1 MQRKLN
7 QILTIGGGSKK
18 RLHFQNPDIYTN
30 NNKPPLYG
38 KIMSKDK
45 PKRILLPPK
54 KRTVTLETS
63 SIIPATELLL
73 HDAKAII
80 GAELAHYRSKAVRG
94 VTLDPKEAR
103 IVQGYLESL
112 VKIQRE
118 EREMADAQDL
128 SNLSDS
134 ELMHLAKRV
143 LDNNNKTIDKNERSD
158 NESE

>member
-1 MQRKLN
+1 MTDEN
-7 QILTIGGGSKK
+7 
-18 RLHFQNPDIYTN
+18 
-30 NNKPPLYG
+30 
-38 KIMSKDK
+38 

-54 KRTVTLETS
+54 KRSVTLETS

-118 EREMADAQDL
+118 EREIAETQDL
-128 SNLSDS
+128 SALSDT

-143 LDNNNKTIDKNERSD
+143 LENNNKQTKDINERSD
-158 NESE
+158 IESK

>member
-1 MQRKLN
+1 MTQ
-7 QILTIGGGSKK
+7 
-18 RLHFQNPDIYTN
+18 
-30 NNKPPLYG
+30 
-38 KIMSKDK
+38 DK
-45 PKRILLPPK
+45 TEPKRIILPPK
-54 KRTVTLETS
+54 KRRVSLETS

-118 EREMADAQDL
+118 EREIAETQDL
-128 SNLSDS
+128 STLSDT
-134 ELMHLAKRV
+134 ELLHLAKRV
-143 LDNNNKTIDKNERSD
+143 LESNNIKTIDKNERSND
-158 NESE
+158 ERK

>member
-1 MQRKLN
+1 
-7 QILTIGGGSKK
+7 
-18 RLHFQNPDIYTN
+18 
-30 NNKPPLYG
+30 
-38 KIMSKDK
+38 MSEEK
-45 PKRILLPPK
+45 PKRIILPPK
-54 KRTVTLETS
+54 KRSVTLESS

-118 EREMADAQDL
+118 EREIAETQDL
-128 SNLSDS
+128 SALSDV
-134 ELMHLAKRV
+134 ELMRLAKRV
-143 LDNNNKTIDKNERSD
+143 LENNNKQTKDKNERSD
-158 NESE
+158 NESN

>member
-1 MQRKLN
+1 M
-7 QILTIGGGSKK
+7 
-18 RLHFQNPDIYTN
+18 DD
-30 NNKPPLYG
+30 NKT
-38 KIMSKDK
+38 
-45 PKRILLPPK
+45 KRIILPRK
-54 KRTVTLETS
+54 KRTVTLEPS
-63 SIIPATELLL
+63 SVIPATELLL

-118 EREMADAQDL
+118 EREIAETQDL
-128 SNLSDS
+128 SALSDS

-143 LDNNNKTIDKNERSD
+143 LENNNKQTKDMNERSD
-158 NESE
+158 NESK

>member
-1 MQRKLN
+1 MTQDKTEPRRI
-7 QILTIGGGSKK
+7 ILPSKK
-18 RLHFQNPDIYTN
+18 
-30 NNKPPLYG
+30 
-38 KIMSKDK
+38 
-45 PKRILLPPK
+45 K
-54 KRTVTLETS
+54 KVTLETS

-118 EREMADAQDL
+118 EREISEAQDV
-128 SNLSDS
+128 SALSDV
-134 ELMHLAKRV
+134 ELLRLAKRV
-143 LDNNNKTIDKNERSD
+143 LENNNNKTIDKNERSK

>member
-1 MQRKLN
+1 M
-7 QILTIGGGSKK
+7 T
-18 RLHFQNPDIYTN
+18 DE
-30 NNKPPLYG
+30 
-38 KIMSKDK
+38 K

-54 KRTVTLETS
+54 KRSVTLETS

-118 EREMADAQDL
+118 EREIAETQDL
-128 SNLSDS
+128 SALSDT

-143 LDNNNKTIDKNERSD
+143 LENNNKQTKDKNERSD
-158 NESE
+158 NESN

>member
-1 MQRKLN
+1 MTEQ
-7 QILTIGGGSKK
+7 
-18 RLHFQNPDIYTN
+18 
-30 NNKPPLYG
+30 
-38 KIMSKDK
+38 K
-45 PKRILLPPK
+45 PKRIILPPK
-54 KRTVTLETS
+54 KKSVTLESS

-118 EREMADAQDL
+118 EREIAGTQDL
-128 SNLSDS
+128 SALSDV

-143 LDNNNKTIDKNERSD
+143 LENNNKQTKDKNERSD
-158 NESE
+158 NESN

>member
-1 MQRKLN
+1 MTQDKTEPRRI
-7 QILTIGGGSKK
+7 ILPSKK
-18 RLHFQNPDIYTN
+18 
-30 NNKPPLYG
+30 
-38 KIMSKDK
+38 
-45 PKRILLPPK
+45 K
-54 KRTVTLETS
+54 KVTLETS

-118 EREMADAQDL
+118 EREISEAQDL
-128 SNLSDS
+128 SALSDS
-134 ELMHLAKRV
+134 ELMRLAKRV
-143 LDNNNKTIDKNERSD
+143 LDNNNNKTIDKNERSD

>member
-1 MQRKLN
+1 MTHDRKE
-7 QILTIGGGSKK
+7 
-18 RLHFQNPDIYTN
+18 
-30 NNKPPLYG
+30 
-38 KIMSKDK
+38 
-45 PKRILLPPK
+45 PKRIILPPK
-54 KRTVTLETS
+54 KRQVSLETS

-118 EREMADAQDL
+118 EREIAETQDL
-128 SNLSDS
+128 STLSDV
-134 ELMHLAKRV
+134 ELLRLAKRV
-143 LDNNNKTIDKNERSD
+143 LESNNIKTIDKNERSD
-158 NESE
+158 NERK

>member
-1 MQRKLN
+1 
-7 QILTIGGGSKK
+7 
-18 RLHFQNPDIYTN
+18 
-30 NNKPPLYG
+30 
-38 KIMSKDK
+38 MSDEK
-45 PKRILLPPK
+45 PKRIILPPK
-54 KRTVTLETS
+54 KRSVTLESS

-118 EREMADAQDL
+118 EREIAGTQVL
-128 SNLSDS
+128 SALSDV
-134 ELMHLAKRV
+134 ELMRLAKRV
-143 LDNNNKTIDKNERSD
+143 LENNNKQTKDINERSN
-158 NESE
+158 NESK

>member
-1 MQRKLN
+1 
-7 QILTIGGGSKK
+7 
-18 RLHFQNPDIYTN
+18 
-30 NNKPPLYG
+30 
-38 KIMSKDK
+38 MSDEK
-45 PKRILLPPK
+45 PKRIILPPK
-54 KRTVTLETS
+54 KKTVTLETS

-118 EREMADAQDL
+118 EREIAETQDL
-128 SNLSDS
+128 SALSDT

-143 LDNNNKTIDKNERSD
+143 LENNNKQTKDINERSN
-158 NESE
+158 NESK

>member
-1 MQRKLN
+1 MTEQ
-7 QILTIGGGSKK
+7 
-18 RLHFQNPDIYTN
+18 
-30 NNKPPLYG
+30 
-38 KIMSKDK
+38 K
-45 PKRILLPPK
+45 PKRIILPPK
-54 KRTVTLETS
+54 KKQVTLETS

-118 EREMADAQDL
+118 EREIAETQDL
-128 SNLSDS
+128 SALSDV
-134 ELMHLAKRV
+134 ELMRLAKRV
-143 LDNNNKTIDKNERSD
+143 LENNNKQTKDINERSN
-158 NESE
+158 NESK

>member
-1 MQRKLN
+1 M
-7 QILTIGGGSKK
+7 
-18 RLHFQNPDIYTN
+18 DD
-30 NNKPPLYG
+30 NKT
-38 KIMSKDK
+38 
-45 PKRILLPPK
+45 KRIILPRK

-63 SIIPATELLL
+63 SVIPATELLL

-103 IVQGYLESL
+103 IVQGSLESL

-118 EREMADAQDL
+118 EREIAETQDL
-128 SNLSDS
+128 SALSDS

-143 LDNNNKTIDKNERSD
+143 LENNNKQTKDMNERSD
-158 NESE
+158 NESK

>member
-1 MQRKLN
+1 MTL
-7 QILTIGGGSKK
+7 
-18 RLHFQNPDIYTN
+18 
-30 NNKPPLYG
+30 
-38 KIMSKDK
+38 DK
-45 PKRILLPPK
+45 TEPRRIILPPK
-54 KRTVTLETS
+54 KKKVTLETS

-118 EREMADAQDL
+118 EREISEAQDL
-128 SNLSDS
+128 SALSDS
-134 ELMHLAKRV
+134 ELMRLAKRV
-143 LDNNNKTIDKNERSD
+143 LDNNNNKTIDKNERSD
-158 NESE
+158 NERE

>member
-1 MQRKLN
+1 MTEQ
-7 QILTIGGGSKK
+7 
-18 RLHFQNPDIYTN
+18 
-30 NNKPPLYG
+30 
-38 KIMSKDK
+38 K
-45 PKRILLPPK
+45 PKRIILPPK
-54 KRTVTLETS
+54 KKQVTLETS

-118 EREMADAQDL
+118 EREIAETQDL
-128 SNLSDS
+128 SALSDS

-143 LDNNNKTIDKNERSD
+143 LENNNKQTKDMNERSD
-158 NESE
+158 NESK

>member
-1 MQRKLN
+1 M
-7 QILTIGGGSKK
+7 
-18 RLHFQNPDIYTN
+18 DD
-30 NNKPPLYG
+30 NKT
-38 KIMSKDK
+38 
-45 PKRILLPPK
+45 KRIILPRK

-63 SIIPATELLL
+63 SVIPATELLL

-118 EREMADAQDL
+118 EREIAETQDL
-128 SNLSDS
+128 SALSDV

-143 LDNNNKTIDKNERSD
+143 LENNNKQTKDKNERSD

>member
-1 MQRKLN
+1 MTEN
-7 QILTIGGGSKK
+7 
-18 RLHFQNPDIYTN
+18 
-30 NNKPPLYG
+30 
-38 KIMSKDK
+38 K
-45 PKRILLPPK
+45 PKRIILPPK
-54 KRTVTLETS
+54 KKTVTLETS

-118 EREMADAQDL
+118 EREIAETQDL
-128 SNLSDS
+128 SALSDV

-143 LDNNNKTIDKNERSD
+143 LENNNKQTKDKNERSD
-158 NESE
+158 NESN

>member
-1 MQRKLN
+1 M
-7 QILTIGGGSKK
+7 T
-18 RLHFQNPDIYTN
+18 DE
-30 NNKPPLYG
+30 
-38 KIMSKDK
+38 K

-54 KRTVTLETS
+54 KRSVTLETS

-80 GAELAHYRSKAVRG
+80 GAELAHYRSKSVRG
-94 VTLDPKEAR
+94 VTLDTKEAR

-118 EREMADAQDL
+118 EREIAETQDL
-128 SNLSDS
+128 SSLSDT

-143 LDNNNKTIDKNERSD
+143 LENNNKQTKDINERSK
-158 NESE
+158 NESK

>member
-1 MQRKLN
+1 MTQDKTEPRRI
-7 QILTIGGGSKK
+7 ILPSKK
-18 RLHFQNPDIYTN
+18 
-30 NNKPPLYG
+30 
-38 KIMSKDK
+38 
-45 PKRILLPPK
+45 K
-54 KRTVTLETS
+54 KVTLETS

-118 EREMADAQDL
+118 EREMAEAQDL
-128 SNLSDS
+128 SALSDS

-143 LDNNNKTIDKNERSD
+143 LSNNNNKTIDKNERSE

>member
-1 MQRKLN
+1 M
-7 QILTIGGGSKK
+7 
-18 RLHFQNPDIYTN
+18 DD
-30 NNKPPLYG
+30 NKT
-38 KIMSKDK
+38 
-45 PKRILLPPK
+45 KRIILPRK

-63 SIIPATELLL
+63 SVIPATELLL

-118 EREMADAQDL
+118 EREIAETQDL
-128 SNLSDS
+128 SALSDV
-134 ELMHLAKRV
+134 ELMRLAKRV
-143 LDNNNKTIDKNERSD
+143 LENNNKQTKDKNERSD
-158 NESE
+158 NESK

>member
-1 MQRKLN
+1 
-7 QILTIGGGSKK
+7 
-18 RLHFQNPDIYTN
+18 
-30 NNKPPLYG
+30 
-38 KIMSKDK
+38 MSDEK
-45 PKRILLPPK
+45 PKRIILPPK
-54 KRTVTLETS
+54 KKTITLETS
-63 SIIPATELLL
+63 SVIPATELLL

-118 EREMADAQDL
+118 EREIAETQDL
-128 SNLSDS
+128 SALSDV

-143 LDNNNKTIDKNERSD
+143 LENNNKQTKDKNERSD
-158 NESE
+158 NESN

>member
-1 MQRKLN
+1 M
-7 QILTIGGGSKK
+7 
-18 RLHFQNPDIYTN
+18 DD
-30 NNKPPLYG
+30 NKT
-38 KIMSKDK
+38 
-45 PKRILLPPK
+45 KRIILPRK

-63 SIIPATELLL
+63 SVIPATELLL

-118 EREMADAQDL
+118 EREIAETQDL
-128 SNLSDS
+128 SALSDS

-143 LDNNNKTIDKNERSD
+143 LENNNKQTKDMNERSD
-158 NESE
+158 NESK

>member
-1 MQRKLN
+1 M
-7 QILTIGGGSKK
+7 
-18 RLHFQNPDIYTN
+18 DD
-30 NNKPPLYG
+30 NKT
-38 KIMSKDK
+38 
-45 PKRILLPPK
+45 KRIILPRK

-63 SIIPATELLL
+63 SVIPATELLL

-118 EREMADAQDL
+118 EREIAEPQDL
-128 SNLSDS
+128 SALSDV

-143 LDNNNKTIDKNERSD
+143 LENNNKQTKDKNERSD
-158 NESE
+158 NESN

>member
-1 MQRKLN
+1 M
-7 QILTIGGGSKK
+7 
-18 RLHFQNPDIYTN
+18 DD
-30 NNKPPLYG
+30 NKT
-38 KIMSKDK
+38 
-45 PKRILLPPK
+45 KRIILPRK

-63 SIIPATELLL
+63 SVIPATELLL

-118 EREMADAQDL
+118 EREIAETQDL
-128 SNLSDS
+128 SALSDV

-143 LDNNNKTIDKNERSD
+143 LENNNKQTKDKNERSD
-158 NESE
+158 NERK

>member
-1 MQRKLN
+1 M
-7 QILTIGGGSKK
+7 T
-18 RLHFQNPDIYTN
+18 DE
-30 NNKPPLYG
+30 
-38 KIMSKDK
+38 K

-54 KRTVTLETS
+54 KRSVTLETS

-94 VTLDPKEAR
+94 VTLDPKEDR

-118 EREMADAQDL
+118 EREIAETQDL
-128 SNLSDS
+128 SALSDV

-143 LDNNNKTIDKNERSD
+143 LSNNNNKTIDKNERSK

>member
-1 MQRKLN
+1 
-7 QILTIGGGSKK
+7 
-18 RLHFQNPDIYTN
+18 
-30 NNKPPLYG
+30 
-38 KIMSKDK
+38 MSKEK

-54 KRTVTLETS
+54 KRSVELTHSTIV
-63 SIIPATELLL
+63 PATELLL

-118 EREMADAQDL
+118 EREIADTQDL
-128 SNLSDS
+128 STLSDV
-134 ELMHLAKRV
+134 ELLHLAKRV
-143 LDNNNKTIDKNERSD
+143 LETNNRKTIDKNERSK
-158 NESE
+158 NESK

>member
-1 MQRKLN
+1 M
-7 QILTIGGGSKK
+7 T
-18 RLHFQNPDIYTN
+18 H
-30 NNKPPLYG
+30 
-38 KIMSKDK
+38 DK
-45 PKRILLPPK
+45 TEPRRIILPPK
-54 KRTVTLETS
+54 KRKVSLETS

-118 EREMADAQDL
+118 EREVSETQDL
-128 SNLSDS
+128 SNLSDT
-134 ELMHLAKRV
+134 ELLHLAKRV
-143 LDNNNKTIDKNERSD
+143 LAANNNKETKSINERSD
-158 NESE
+158 NERK

>member
-1 MQRKLN
+1 M
-7 QILTIGGGSKK
+7 T
-18 RLHFQNPDIYTN
+18 H
-30 NNKPPLYG
+30 
-38 KIMSKDK
+38 DK
-45 PKRILLPPK
+45 TEPKRIILPPK
-54 KRTVTLETS
+54 KRKVSLETS

-118 EREMADAQDL
+118 EREIAETQDL
-128 SNLSDS
+128 STLSDT
-134 ELMHLAKRV
+134 ELLRLAKRV
-143 LDNNNKTIDKNERSD
+143 LESNNNKTIDKNERSD
-158 NESE
+158 NERK

>member
-1 MQRKLN
+1 M
-7 QILTIGGGSKK
+7 T
-18 RLHFQNPDIYTN
+18 H
-30 NNKPPLYG
+30 
-38 KIMSKDK
+38 DK
-45 PKRILLPPK
+45 TEPKRIILPPK
-54 KRTVTLETS
+54 KRQVSLETS

-118 EREMADAQDL
+118 EREIADTQDL
-128 SNLSDS
+128 STLSDV
-134 ELMHLAKRV
+134 ELLHLAKRV
-143 LDNNNKTIDKNERSD
+143 LEVNNKETITKNERSN
-158 NESE
+158 NERKRNLPAKS

>member
-1 MQRKLN
+1 MTEQ
-7 QILTIGGGSKK
+7 
-18 RLHFQNPDIYTN
+18 
-30 NNKPPLYG
+30 
-38 KIMSKDK
+38 K
-45 PKRILLPPK
+45 PKRIILPPK
-54 KRTVTLETS
+54 KKQVTLETS

-118 EREMADAQDL
+118 EREIAETQDL
-128 SNLSDS
+128 SALSDV
-134 ELMHLAKRV
+134 ELMRLAKRV
-143 LDNNNKTIDKNERSD
+143 LENNNKDTKDINERSN
-158 NESE
+158 NESK

>member
-1 MQRKLN
+1 M
-7 QILTIGGGSKK
+7 T
-18 RLHFQNPDIYTN
+18 D
-30 NNKPPLYG
+30 
-38 KIMSKDK
+38 DK

-54 KRTVTLETS
+54 KRTVTLDNS

-118 EREMADAQDL
+118 EREVADTQDL
-128 SNLSDS
+128 STLSDV
-134 ELMHLAKRV
+134 ELLHLAKRV
-143 LDNNNKTIDKNERSD
+143 LETNNKKTISKNERSK
-158 NESE
+158 NESK

>member
-1 MQRKLN
+1 MTQDKTEPRRI
-7 QILTIGGGSKK
+7 ILPSKK
-18 RLHFQNPDIYTN
+18 
-30 NNKPPLYG
+30 
-38 KIMSKDK
+38 
-45 PKRILLPPK
+45 K
-54 KRTVTLETS
+54 KVTLETS
-63 SIIPATELLL
+63 SVIPATELLL

-118 EREMADAQDL
+118 EREISEAQDL
-128 SNLSDS
+128 SALSDS

-143 LDNNNKTIDKNERSD
+143 LDNNNNKTIDKNERSD